1 MKFLR
6 GIILD
11 NSVNC
16 IIARGAPAG
25 IIAARLSAE
34 FKIPFF
40 VESMEPHADY
50 MYESGVWERWDPRY
64 IAQKLGERSIK
75 SRATGIITLTE
86 NFRFQLISEDVN
98 PDKLKVVPCVTDL
111 DMFNYSSE
119 IRDQIRRKY
128 NIPPDAIVGINVGKY
143 GGIYHLDK
151 AFQLFNTLFSIIPN
165 FYLFLLTPDPI
176 LARGLASSA
185 GLPEERCFIDRVPFN
200 EVSKYLSASDF
211 GFVLVKPSTSRIFC
225 SAIKTGEYWA
235 CGLPIIITE
244 RVGDDTKIISQ
255 SGFGFVWDG
264 EIENIHNKVKTFIQ
278 LINESEVKSIGRS
291 LAMKYRNPTCILSGY
306 KSLGLV

>member
-1 MKFLR
+1 
-6 GIILD
+6 
-11 NSVNC
+11 
-16 IIARGAPAG
+16 
-25 IIAARLSAE
+25 
-34 FKIPFF
+34 
-40 VESMEPHADY
+40 
-50 MYESGVWERWDPRY
+50 MYESGVWKRWDPRY
-64 IAQKLGERSIK
+64 IVQKLGERAIK

-86 NFRFQLISEDVN
+86 NFRSQLISEDVN
-98 PDKLKVVPCVTDL
+98 PDKLQVVPCVTDL

-119 IRDQIRRKY
+119 IRDQIRKQY
-128 NIPPDAIVGINVGKY
+128 NIPPDAIVGVNVGKY

-151 AFQLFNTLFSIIPN
+151 SFQLFNTLFSIIPN
-165 FYLFLLTPDPI
+165 FYLFLLTPDP
-176 LARGLASSA
+176 LHARTLASA
-185 GLPEERCFIDRVPFN
+185 YGLPVDRCFIDRVPFS

-264 EIENIHNKVKTFIQ
+264 INNNIHVEVMRLLQ
-278 LINESEVKSIGRS
+278 LLHKSDVKSMGRN
-291 LAMKYRNPTCILSGY
+291 LAMKYRNPSYILSGY
-306 KSLGLV
+306 KYQGLV